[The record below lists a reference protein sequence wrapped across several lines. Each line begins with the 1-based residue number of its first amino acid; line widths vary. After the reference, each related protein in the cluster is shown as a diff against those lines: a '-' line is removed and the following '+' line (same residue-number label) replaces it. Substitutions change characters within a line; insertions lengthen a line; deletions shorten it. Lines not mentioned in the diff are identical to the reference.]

1 MRPPYYYCGTLLL
14 LILGFSKS
22 YAYQEGK
29 VTGSR
34 FFIFGDSTVDAGNNN
49 YISTTPENQAD
60 YPPYGHNGYFEK
72 PTGRFSEG
80 RIVVDFIA
88 EYAQLPLIPP
98 FLQPSAEY
106 VNGVN
111 FASAGAGIL
120 PETNQGLVIDLKTQL
135 NHFEQVRRSLIEDLG
150 EAEANTVLSEAV
162 YSFSIGSNDYMG
174 GYLGNP
180 NMQQM
185 HDPEEFVGMV
195 IGNLTQA
202 IQELYAKGGR
212 KFAFLSLSSLGCLP
226 VLRALNPRKEGGCFE
241 EATALAM
248 AHNNAFSSVLAN
260 LEHLLKD
267 FSYCNSKFSIWLDDR
282 INNPLNHGF
291 KDGINACCGIGP
303 YGGIFT
309 CGGTKNMTEYKLC
322 ESPDDYVWWDS
333 FHPTEKL
340 HEQLAQELWYGSPD
354 VGPYNLQQLFSGNN
368 KKFIIADVVDDPS
381 YEQKY

>member
-1 MRPPYYYCGTLLL
+1 MTPLHYYGPLVL
-14 LILGFSKS
+14 LIIGFMKS
-22 YAYQEGK
+22 SGHEVDK
-29 VTGSR
+29 VSS

-49 YISTTPENQAD
+49 YINTIPENRAN
-60 YPPYGHNGYFEK
+60 YIPYGHNGYFQQ

-98 FLQPSAEY
+98 FLQPSIEY

-111 FASAGAGIL
+111 FASAGAGVL
-120 PETNQGLVIDLKTQL
+120 CETNQGLVIDLKTQL
-135 NHFEQVRRSLIEDLG
+135 NHFEQVRKTLIENLG
-150 EAEANTVLSEAV
+150 QVEASKVVSEAV
-162 YSFSIGSNDYMG
+162 YSFSIGSNDYIG

-180 NMQQM
+180 SMQQNYQ
-185 HDPEEFVGMV
+185 PEEYIGMV

-202 IQELYAKGGR
+202 IQELYMKGGR

-226 VLRALNPRKEGGCFE
+226 VLRALNPRAKEGGCFE

-248 AHNNAFSSVLAN
+248 AHNHALNSVLTN

-267 FSYCNSKFSIWLDDR
+267 FYFCSSKFSIWLDDR
-282 INNPLNHGF
+282 INNPFNYGF
-291 KDGINACCGIGP
+291 KDGVNACCGIGP

-309 CGGTKNMTEYKLC
+309 CGGTKNLTEYTLC
-322 ESPDDYVWWDS
+322 ESPSDYVWWDS

-340 HEQLAQELWYGSPD
+340 HEQLAQELWHGSPD
-354 VGPYNLQQLFSGNN
+354 VGPYNLKQLFSGNS
-368 KKFIIADVVDDPS
+368 KDLTIADVVDDPEH
-381 YEQKY
+381 EQFF